1 MAKPVWKPH
10 HDDQLRELHAQE
22 LSTREIGARMGFE
35 FSTIAR
41 RARSLG
47 LKFDRTRTAAAT
59 KAAETDAKARRAL
72 LAHRFLDEANDA
84 LDKLHEQYEF
94 VAATKDG
101 IQTRTLE
108 QPDAGAYRNYMTSA
122 GIATDKAIALDKHD
136 TDSVSEVAKSMLE
149 KLLDLV
155 PDAPAAPVE
164 TPAQDAIAAAADPA
178 PEAEA

>member
-1 MAKPVWKPH
+1 MAHKWEPH

-22 LSTREIGARMGFE
+22 LSTREIGARMGFD
-35 FSTIAR
+35 FSTVAKHAR
-41 RARSLG
+41 DLG
-47 LKFDRTRTAAAT
+47 LPFDRSRTAAAAH
-59 KAAETDAKARRAL
+59 AAETDAKARRAL

-84 LDKLHEQYEF
+84 LDKLHDEYDF

-101 IQTRTLE
+101 IQVRTLDR
-108 QPDAGAYRNYMTSA
+108 PDAGAYRNFMTSA

-155 PDAPAAPVE
+155 PDAPAE
-164 TPAQDAIAAAADPA
+164 TPAQDAIAAA
-178 PEAEA
+178 ESTGAEE